1 MATVS
6 VILSGKQ
13 QRPVLTAE
21 RAETVLSATQRM
33 NEHSVGA
40 LIVTDGGR
48 LCGIFTE
55 RDVLRRVVAE
65 QRDPAQT
72 LVGDVMTS
80 HVACCTGETS
90 IEEVRSIMKSHRVRH
105 IPVVDGAGGLIG
117 MISIGDVNAYLANDR
132 EVSLHFLNEYLH
144 GRV

>member
-6 VILSGKQ
+6 DILAEKSH
-13 QRPVLTAE
+13 RTVLSAE
-21 RAETVLSATQRM
+21 RSETVLAATQRM
-33 NEHSVGA
+33 NEHSIGA

-55 RDVLRRVVAE
+55 RDVLRRVVVE
-65 QRDPAQT
+65 QRPPAET

-80 HVACCTGETS
+80 HVACCSLDTS
-90 IEEVRSIMKSHRVRH
+90 IDEVRTIMMTHRIRH
-105 IPVVDGAGGLIG
+105 LPVVNNEGGLLG
-117 MISIGDVNAYLANDR
+117 LVSIGDLNAHLANDR
-132 EVSLHFLNEYLH
+132 EVTLHFLNEYLH

>member
-6 VILSGKQ
+6 AILSEKRQ
-13 QRPVLTAE
+13 QAVLTAE
-21 RAETVLSATQRM
+21 QSESVLSATQRM

-65 QRDPAQT
+65 QRHPAET
-72 LVGDVMTS
+72 RVAEVMTTQ
-80 HVACCTGETS
+80 VACCSGDTS
-90 IEEVRSIMKSHRVRH
+90 IEEVRSIMKTHRVRH
-105 IPVVDGAGGLIG
+105 MPVVDADGGLMG
-117 MISIGDVNAYLANDR
+117 MISIGDLNAHLSNDR
-132 EVSLHFLNEYLH
+132 EVTLHFLNEYLH

>member
-6 VILSGKQ
+6 VILNEKRPG
-13 QRPVLTAE
+13 PVLTAE
-21 RAETVLSATQRM
+21 RSETVLSATQRM
-33 NEHSVGA
+33 NEFSVGS
-40 LIVTDGGR
+40 LIVTDDGR

-65 QRDPAQT
+65 QRNPAET
-72 LVGDVMTS
+72 LVGAVMTTQ
-80 HVACCTGETS
+80 VACCSSDTS

-105 IPVVDGAGGLIG
+105 LPVVDAAGGLIG
-117 MISIGDVNAYLANDR
+117 IVSIGDLNAHLSNDR
-132 EVSLHFLNEYLH
+132 EVTLHFLNEYLH